1 MVPKPISQ
9 FYYDCAIIHLGI
21 NDILQSKDM
30 SEIKNLPKK
39 TIQIQATCYN
49 NVTTLVRQIQR
60 KQY

>member
-9 FYYDCAIIHLGI
+9 FDYDCAIIHLGI

-30 SEIKNLPKK
+30 SEMKNLPKK
-39 TIQIQATCYN
+39 TIHIQATCYN

>member
-30 SEIKNLPKK
+30 SEMKNLPKK
-39 TIQIQATCYN
+39 QYKYKQL
-49 NVTTLVRQIQR
+49 VTTMLQHW
-60 KQY
+60 